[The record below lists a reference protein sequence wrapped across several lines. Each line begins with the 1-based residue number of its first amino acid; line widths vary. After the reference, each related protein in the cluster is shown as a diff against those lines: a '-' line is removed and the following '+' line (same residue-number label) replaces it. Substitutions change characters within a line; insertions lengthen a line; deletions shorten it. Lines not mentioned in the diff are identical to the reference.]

1 MYYPGVPL
9 RFLHFH
15 LVEKYFVHFSDDCFS
30 KIKIFF
36 FKFLNLSW
44 LMSGSSQLD
53 DTVYKLLLVT
63 VFKFHAHKFSSPE
76 LQQSYIL

>member
-9 RFLHFH
+9 RFLNFH
-15 LVEKYFVHFSDDCFS
+15 LVEKYLEN
-30 KIKIFF
+30 KK
-36 FKFLNLSW
+36 KFLNLAW
-44 LMSGSSQLD
+44 LMSGSSQFD

-63 VFKFHAHKFSSPE
+63 VFKFHAHKFSSPA